1 MNKLSLNALAI
12 GSLPNSDT
20 ESAMKIVKECFKDVP
35 FWPQLSNVNSMQD
48 MTVQYSEKFPGLS
61 IDKENQTF
69 SFDPDSEEFAEQ
81 LEELYTDFS
90 EIIDCENFESLEKY
104 GIKAPYTTTFEPL
117 LEIIKETKPNFAKGQ
132 IVGPFTWG
140 TMLTDSE
147 KKCLFYDETYR
158 DIVVKILALKA
169 LWQIKKIK
177 EANQETTP
185 IIFLDEPTMSQV
197 GTSAFL
203 TVKKSDIIDSFN
215 EICSI
220 IKNNGGLSA
229 IHCCGKADWNM
240 ILECKPNIINFD
252 AYSFN
257 KNILTFSKSLKN
269 FVESGGF
276 IAWGIVPTL
285 DKESLEKADENS
297 LIQRLEETINL
308 MSEKGID
315 KGTLIQQS
323 LISPSCGAG
332 GLELSQAKYAM
343 ELTQKISEI
352 LKRKY
357 GVNE

>member
-1 MNKLSLNALAI
+1 MEKLTLNALAI
-12 GSLPNSDT
+12 GSLPNADT
-20 ESAMKIVKECFKDVP
+20 DSAMEIVKKYFKDIP
-35 FWPQLSNVNSMQD
+35 YWPQLSHVNSMQD

-69 SFDPDSEEFAEQ
+69 SFNPESEEFAEE

-90 EIIDCENFESLEKY
+90 EIVECENFEPLEKY
-104 GIKAPYTTTFEPL
+104 GIKPPYTTTFEPFL
-117 LEIIKETKPNFAKGQ
+117 KIIKDTKPNFAKGQ

-147 KKCLFYDETYR
+147 SKCLFYDETYR
-158 DIVVKILALKA
+158 DIVVKILSLKA

-177 EANQETTP
+177 ETNEGTIP
-185 IIFLDEPTMSQV
+185 IIFLDEPTMSQI

-203 TVKKSDIIDSFN
+203 TVKKSDIIDSFG
-215 EICSI
+215 EICSL

-229 IHCCGKADWNM
+229 IHCCGKADWDM
-240 ILECKPNIINFD
+240 ILECNPDIINFD

-257 KNILTFSKSLKN
+257 KNILTFSKSIKK
-269 FVESGGF
+269 FVENGGF

-285 DKESLEKADENS
+285 DKESLDKSDENT
-297 LIQRLEETINL
+297 LMQRLEETIHL

-315 KGTLIQQS
+315 KKILIRQS

-332 GLELSQAKYAM
+332 GLDLVQAEYAM

-357 GVNE
+357 GVI